1 MYIPTKY
8 KYKKQ
13 QKNIKIN
20 KIPLSLSF
28 NSVISK
34 KLYIIADSSGTITSK
49 LLDMCSLMIRKLLKK
64 KGKLIIHLFPQTSVT
79 KKPNEI
85 RMGKGKGSVEFWIAP
100 VNPGTILF
108 EMRGKSL
115 TFLRTIVKK
124 LSVKLPIKIRIRGY
138 DKKRI

>member
-1 MYIPTKY
+1 MYIPIKY

-49 LLDMCSLMIRKLLKK
+49 LLDMSSLMIRKLLKK